1 MAVYQDL
8 INANIN
14 NNILTVEYQDNINN
28 IEYLNIKN
36 SNLLL
41 PINIYYYQYFFDTDD
56 TAISVRFT
64 TSYTNM
70 VITSDDKIIVAIN
83 VESEISPSTFRTILF
98 AFRMN
103 DKNIYE
109 EILTIICNVPTNI
122 IDNLLSLTI
131 INDNTYPFVLDNMVL
146 DSKENIIFIGELYDN
161 SGNQYPNVNTYY
173 IARVNSNL
181 ISYANQ
187 SDLILETPISIK
199 NNVTSI
205 QLDSNF
211 GDLNN
216 DLHIGYIQDT
226 YPIINDVTYNII
238 YNVLIDYLD
247 RILVF
252 FNNPTE
258 DKLMIKRYKNDGTL
272 DYTFNFVQIDVYPT
286 SYFQLLNSKQDEL
299 GGFYIISLG
308 AFTGSN
314 IDIIKAFYKIKNDG
328 SLDTSFSIKFLS
340 GEANIYYNNLV
351 VNIKTVTN
359 ILGNLNNIENID
371 EINRLALD
379 NNNKILILGN
389 TILNNNKSA
398 YIARFNSDGTPDI
411 NFYVSNTSTQ
421 KQFYIIDSNTYN
433 GVNYYYS
440 NIDNFVVDSHNNI
453 YMYNRYETTI
463 ISNADPEAESEPA
476 QLKVTLPI
484 LQIYNS
490 NGIKNDGSRIYN
502 QVSIDNGETFFYINR
517 NINYGKYGKNIISI
531 NLNTLPN
538 LPNITNNYSIQLK
551 TSNEEVTNKLPISD
565 NISIIKY
572 QLQLIFNW
580 MTKITNAIFRSNN

>member
-1 MAVYQDL
+1 
-8 INANIN
+8 
-14 NNILTVEYQDNINN
+14 
-28 IEYLNIKN
+28 
-36 SNLLL
+36 
-41 PINIYYYQYFFDTDD
+41 
-56 TAISVRFT
+56 
-64 TSYTNM
+64 M

-83 VESEISPSTFRTILF
+83 VEPKILTYKFGTILF

-109 EILTIICNVPTNI
+109 EILTALCNLSS
-122 IDNLLSLTI
+122 DNLLSLKI
-131 INDNTYPFVLDNMVL
+131 INSNTYRFVLDNMIL
-146 DSKENIIFIGELYDN
+146 DSKENIIFIGKLYDDID
-161 SGNQYPNVNTYY
+161 NQYPDVNTFY

-187 SDLILETPISIK
+187 TELILETPISII
-199 NNVTSI
+199 NILTSI

-216 DLHIGYIQDT
+216 NNLHIGYIQDT
-226 YPIINDVTYNII
+226 YPIINGVTYNII
-238 YNVLIDYLD
+238 GSILIDYLD

-258 DKLMIKRYKNDGTL
+258 DKLMIRRYKNDGTL
-272 DYTFNFVQIDVYPT
+272 DNTFNFVPIDVYPT

-299 GGFYIISLG
+299 GGFYVITLS
-308 AFTGSN
+308 AFTDSN
-314 IDIIKAFYKIKNDG
+314 IIINKAFYKIKNDG
-328 SLDTSFSIKFLS
+328 TIDTSFSTKFLS

-359 ILGNLNNIENID
+359 ILTQLNNIKNID
-371 EINRLALD
+371 EINNLSLD
-379 NNNKILILGN
+379 NNNKILISGN
-389 TILNNNKSA
+389 TKLNDNNSA